1 MWFQNAVPQAIR
13 DVWDQLILLAIS
25 GMGGAFFRAVF
36 APEKE
41 WKRRV
46 IQGVAGASSAI
57 FLGGA
62 LANIIDGIMHAGVY
76 AFLAAGFLMGSAGEL
91 GVKFLQERIMGKEK

>member
-1 MWFQNAVPQAIR
+1 MSVQQVLPQVIR

-41 WKRRV
+41 WKRRI
-46 IQGVAGASSAI
+46 IQGLAGASSAI

-62 LANIIDGIMHAGVY
+62 VAHMIDSLVSVGVY

-91 GVKFLQERIMGKEK
+91 GVKFLQEKLMGKSK